1 MREIRGLSLRALGI
15 GLAGLLG
22 ENLLCC
28 FRHGGCLLVRYQ
40 GALCLGLFARRAADV
55 VQELVVQIFDFV
67 A

>member
-28 FRHGGCLLVRYQ
+28 FRHGGCLLDRYL
-40 GALCLGLFARRAADV
+40 GNLAFGSVGLLGLVNRPVAASS
-55 VQELVVQIFDFV
+55 
-67 A
+67 AAAS